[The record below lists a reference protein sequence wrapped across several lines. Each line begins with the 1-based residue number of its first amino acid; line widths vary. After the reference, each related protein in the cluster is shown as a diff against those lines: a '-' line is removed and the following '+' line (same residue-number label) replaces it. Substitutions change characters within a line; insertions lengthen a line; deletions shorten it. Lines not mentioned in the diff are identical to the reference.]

1 MLFRILNSTYLLI
14 IILIVEKMNWGF
26 NEYMAL
32 FVFGESIFALSVYVI
47 VKNIAGKIYFS
58 FDKDLI
64 LRILNFSIP
73 IGLATVVGTLKIE
86 FDKLLIGRFFNTE
99 QLAIY
104 TNAAREMPVTF
115 VAASITAVLMPQIV
129 KLLKKD
135 DKCKAVD
142 LWKHATS
149 LSYDHL
155 FLCCRDIYVCS

>member
-1 MLFRILNSTYLLI
+1 MNIWLF
-14 IILIVEKMNWGF
+14 
-26 NEYMAL
+26 
-32 FVFGESIFALSVYVI
+32 FVFGESIFALSVYII

-115 VAASITAVLMPQIV
+115 VAASNNSCVNATDCKVT
-129 KLLKKD
+129 KK
-135 DKCKAVD
+135 
-142 LWKHATS
+142 
-149 LSYDHL
+149 
-155 FLCCRDIYVCS
+155 R

>member
-32 FVFGESIFALSVYVI
+32 FVFGESIFALSVYII

-86 FDKLLIGRFFNTE
+86 FDKLLIR
-99 QLAIY
+99 
-104 TNAAREMPVTF
+104 
-115 VAASITAVLMPQIV
+115 
-129 KLLKKD
+129 
-135 DKCKAVD
+135 
-142 LWKHATS
+142 
-149 LSYDHL
+149 
-155 FLCCRDIYVCS
+155 